1 MFYVIFIGI
10 IKKCLE
16 HHAAYELILSRSEL
30 TLLGRIVEVLEVFNT
45 FTKYIQGSIY
55 PTLNSLILFYVEI
68 KQGLEQ
74 IQRDTMCEVIG
85 RVVNILLDNLNSRF
99 QLTDA
104 CVAAAILDPSSQHL
118 PMINIWLRDKGDYS
132 YLI

>member
-1 MFYVIFIGI
+1 M
-10 IKKCLE
+10 
-16 HHAAYELILSRSEL
+16 ILSRSEL

-45 FTKYIQGSIY
+45 FTKYIQGSSY

-74 IQRDTMCEVIG
+74 IQRDTICEVIG
-85 RVVNILLDNLNSRF
+85 RVVSILLDNLNIRF

-104 CVAAAILDPSSQHL
+104 CVAAAISDPSSQHL
-118 PMINIWLRDKGDYS
+118 PMVNDWLRDRGDYS
-132 YLI
+132 YLIL